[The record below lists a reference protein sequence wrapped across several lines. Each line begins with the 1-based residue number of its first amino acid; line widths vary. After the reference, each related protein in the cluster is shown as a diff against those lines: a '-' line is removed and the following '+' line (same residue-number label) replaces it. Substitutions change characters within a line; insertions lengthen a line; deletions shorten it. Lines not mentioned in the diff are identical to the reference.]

1 MFKIHANPTT
11 RTIIMTPNFTNSFQP
26 RYDEYWNNV
35 VVPSFKALKKALEI
49 SVAPENVYP
58 LIQKYC
64 NSVSTVVNNLARQK
78 EMLEDKKEIASYLK
92 ITKEE
97 AREDLETFLK
107 EVMDNPLFVKLINN
121 TLSEIKL
128 AGSVQRTFADAPI
141 MIAAPALKLPAPVE
155 LNRDLCKWDGFLQFM
170 ASGVQRQPTFE
181 ILNDEDFEAEIQRF
195 S

>member
-1 MFKIHANPTT
+1 
-11 RTIIMTPNFTNSFQP
+11 MTPNFTNSFQP